1 MKQNEKQAMIQT
13 YQTQF
18 KHYLLSNGSET
29 EKLLLQGQRKMMELF
44 FTEKEIN
51 AIENNVRV
59 TNQYIKS
66 FFENIESW
74 ITTLAKE
81 KGEKEILFTWDI
93 EGLNNIYDYYD
104 IYFNE
109 YKGFKLA
116 IENTIQALQRVNA
129 TI

>member
-1 MKQNEKQAMIQT
+1 MRQNEKQAMIQT

-29 EKLLLQGQRKMMELF
+29 EKLLLQGQRQMMKLF
-44 FTEKEIN
+44 FTDKEIN
-51 AIENNVRV
+51 TIENNIRV
-59 TNQYIKS
+59 TSLYLKS
-66 FFENIESW
+66 FFENVESW

-93 EGLNNIYDYYD
+93 EGLNSVYNHYD
-104 IYFNE
+104 IYFDE

-116 IENTIQALQRVNA
+116 IENTIQALKRA
-129 TI
+129 A